1 VPGSPSSP
9 APAGIAATASLLLCD
24 GFRVESL
31 IYFDFW
37 ASQSSSLRKRDT
49 THQRRGLT
57 ETWLTE
63 YKSGMKALAIN
74 GSPRK
79 GGNTENLLKQVLAPL
94 AAAGWET
101 ELIQLG
107 GKEVHGC
114 KACYHCFDTK
124 DKQCSQKDDLF
135 NQCLDKMVAA
145 DAIILGSPTYFTDVS
160 AEMKALLDRAGLVAL
175 ANGGLFRG
183 KIGAAVVAVRRG
195 GGTHA
200 FDTIN
205 HMFLMSGAIVP
216 GSTYWN
222 LGFGLE
228 KGDVARDDEAA
239 RNMADLGGTIAW
251 LGKAI
256 HEHAKSRPAAWVR
269 E

>member
-1 VPGSPSSP
+1 
-9 APAGIAATASLLLCD
+9 
-24 GFRVESL
+24 
-31 IYFDFW
+31 
-37 ASQSSSLRKRDT
+37 
-49 THQRRGLT
+49 
-57 ETWLTE
+57 
-63 YKSGMKALAIN
+63 MKAVAIN

-79 GGNTENLLKQVLAPL
+79 GGNTEILLKKALAPL

-101 ELIQLG
+101 EFLQIG
-107 GKEVHGC
+107 GRPIRGC
-114 KACYHCFDTK
+114 QACYRCFDLK
-124 DKQCSQKDDLF
+124 NARCSQQDEVF
-135 NQCLDKMVAA
+135 NDCFARMVAA

-200 FDTIN
+200 FDTMN

-222 LGFGLE
+222 LGFGRE
-228 KGDVARDDEAA
+228 KGEVSKDDEAA
-239 RNMADLGGTIAW
+239 RNMQDLGQTIAW
-251 LGKAI
+251 LGEAI
-256 HEHAKSRPAAWVR
+256 RDHADKRPSALVR

>member
-1 VPGSPSSP
+1 
-9 APAGIAATASLLLCD
+9 
-24 GFRVESL
+24 
-31 IYFDFW
+31 
-37 ASQSSSLRKRDT
+37 
-49 THQRRGLT
+49 
-57 ETWLTE
+57 
-63 YKSGMKALAIN
+63 MKAVAIN

-79 GGNTENLLKQVLAPL
+79 GGNTEILLKKALAPL
-94 AAAGWET
+94 TAAGWET

-107 GKEVHGC
+107 GTPVRGC
-114 KACYHCFDTK
+114 RACYQCFEK
-124 DKQCSQKDDLF
+124 KNSRCSQNDEVF
-135 NQCLDKMVAA
+135 NQCFAKMVAA

-200 FDTIN
+200 FDTMN

-222 LGFGLE
+222 LGFGRE
-228 KGDVARDDEAA
+228 KGEVASDDEAL
-239 RNMADLGGTIAW
+239 RNMNDLGQTIAW
-251 LGKAI
+251 LGEAI
-256 HEHAKSRPAAWVR
+256 HQHADKRPVALAG

>member
-1 VPGSPSSP
+1 
-9 APAGIAATASLLLCD
+9 
-24 GFRVESL
+24 
-31 IYFDFW
+31 
-37 ASQSSSLRKRDT
+37 
-49 THQRRGLT
+49 
-57 ETWLTE
+57 
-63 YKSGMKALAIN
+63 MKAVAIN

-79 GGNTENLLKQVLAPL
+79 RGNTEILLQKVLAPL
-94 AAAGWET
+94 AAAGWKT
-101 ELIQLG
+101 EFVQMG
-107 GKEVHGC
+107 GKPIRGC
-114 KACYHCFDTK
+114 QACYQCFK
-124 DKQCSQKDDLF
+124 KKNSRCSQKDDFF
-135 NQCLDKMVAA
+135 NPCFEKMVAA

-200 FDTIN
+200 FDTMN

-222 LGFGLE
+222 LGFGLD
-228 KGDVARDDEAA
+228 KGEVAKDDEAS
-239 RNMADLGGTIAW
+239 RNMKDLGETIAW
-251 LGKAI
+251 LGAAI
-256 HEHAKSRPAAWVR
+256 HERAGSRPPLDVR

>member
-1 VPGSPSSP
+1 
-9 APAGIAATASLLLCD
+9 
-24 GFRVESL
+24 
-31 IYFDFW
+31 
-37 ASQSSSLRKRDT
+37 
-49 THQRRGLT
+49 
-57 ETWLTE
+57 
-63 YKSGMKALAIN
+63 MKAVAIN

-79 GGNTENLLKQVLAPL
+79 GGNTEILLKKVLAPL
-94 AAAGWET
+94 AASGWET
-101 ELIQLG
+101 EFLQLG
-107 GKEVHGC
+107 GASIRGC
-114 KACYHCFDTK
+114 QACYECFK
-124 DKQCSQKDDLF
+124 KKNSRCSQKDDAF
-135 NQCLDKMVAA
+135 SPCFEKMVAA

-200 FDTIN
+200 FDTMN

-222 LGFGLE
+222 LGFGLD
-228 KGDVARDDEAA
+228 KGDVARDDEAC
-239 RNMADLGGTIAW
+239 RNMNDLGQTIAW
-251 LGKAI
+251 LGAAI
-256 HEHAKSRPAAWVR
+256 HQHAGSRPAMPVR